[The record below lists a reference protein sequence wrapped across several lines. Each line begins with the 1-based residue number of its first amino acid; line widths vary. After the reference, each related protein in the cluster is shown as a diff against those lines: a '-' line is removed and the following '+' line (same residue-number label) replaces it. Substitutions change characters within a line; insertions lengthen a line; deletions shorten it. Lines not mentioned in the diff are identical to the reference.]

1 MLMLDLTNKSSINL
15 DKVSVIQR
23 SEEGN
28 KVTIVVAPCRIVIE
42 FIDAQRA
49 DKFFFLLK
57 VMIKTRNTMSQKDF
71 DDVSTG
77 LDKLLNYVETKVT
90 II

>member
-1 MLMLDLTNKSSINL
+1 MLDLTNKSSINL